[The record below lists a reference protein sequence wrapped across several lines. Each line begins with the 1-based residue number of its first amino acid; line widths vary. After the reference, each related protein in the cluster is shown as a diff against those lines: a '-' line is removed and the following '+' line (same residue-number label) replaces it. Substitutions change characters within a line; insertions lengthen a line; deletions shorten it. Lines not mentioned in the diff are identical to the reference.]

1 MPSVLRPWHSKQG
14 QTSPN
19 DPSPNVGVGG
29 RFLGLLFWLTSIVI
43 AVVVI
48 GILVANPCS
57 KAWQPA

>member
-29 RFLGLLFWLTSIVI
+29 RFLGLLIWLTSIVI
-43 AVVVI
+43 AVLVI
-48 GILVANPCS
+48 GILVAN
-57 KAWQPA
+57 Q